1 MHGWALAIPVRTHLW
16 VLGSQGAGPWQG
28 TSPGEAEAGPSEDG
42 PSEAGPSGG
51 SQQAG
56 MTVRDQQHTCSD
68 THSDACMS
76 VHMGTHTST
85 PESFQAGPNK

>member
-1 MHGWALAIPVRTHLW
+1 MRLCARLGAHYPSVRLR
-16 VLGSQGAGPWQG
+16 VLGSQGAGPPQG
-28 TSPGEAEAGPSEDG
+28 TSPGEA
-42 PSEAGPSGG
+42 EAGPSGG

-56 MTVRDQQHTCSD
+56 MTVRDQQHACSD

-76 VHMGTHTST
+76 AHMGTHTST